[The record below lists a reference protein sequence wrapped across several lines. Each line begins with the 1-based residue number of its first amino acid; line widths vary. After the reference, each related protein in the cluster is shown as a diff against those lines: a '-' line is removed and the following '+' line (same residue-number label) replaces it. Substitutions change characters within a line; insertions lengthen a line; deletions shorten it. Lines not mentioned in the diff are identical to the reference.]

1 MDTKTIEKHKPGRE
15 GKFARG
21 IVLDPTLT
29 LRSRVIYALLTCYA
43 NDKRECSPNT
53 KDLLRSLRI
62 SPGTFYKHLGILID
76 RGIVKKERIM
86 EGNLARG
93 TLYTLC
99 DFGKNGD

>member
-1 MDTKTIEKHKPGRE
+1 MDTKTIEKYKPGRE
-15 GKFARG
+15 GKFARA

-29 LRSRVIYALLTCYA
+29 LRSRAIYALLTCYA

-76 RGIVKKERIM
+76 RGIVKRVRT
-86 EGNLARG
+86 GNQIR
-93 TLYTLC
+93 YILC
-99 DFGKNGD
+99 DSEY